1 MLPRAPKLLCGG
13 TASKINKFLYGYL
26 DNLSLAPKLRP
37 PEAAT
42 ELLLC
47 SKTAKEK
54 HCEVVHFDC
63 TNMLLTYIILAILI
77 GSAGSVVLAGL
88 LLLLKEDKLQKT
100 ATYLV
105 SLAGGTLLGAAFLGM
120 MPRAIKLLNETTILR
135 VTLIGIMVF
144 FLIEKIILWR
154 TCYNKDCER
163 HQNASAPLILI
174 GDAFH
179 NFIDGIVIASAFLT
193 SVNFGILAAIA
204 VFAHEIP
211 QELADFGILIKNG
224 YSRKKAF
231 TYNMLSGLTAI
242 PAGLLAYWFLD
253 SARQV
258 IPYVLAFSA
267 ASFIYIA
274 LADLVPQMHK
284 KTAAKDSVIQLAL
297 ILLGIAIIYFFKH
310 L

>member
-1 MLPRAPKLLCGG
+1 
-13 TASKINKFLYGYL
+13 
-26 DNLSLAPKLRP
+26 
-37 PEAAT
+37 
-42 ELLLC
+42 
-47 SKTAKEK
+47 
-54 HCEVVHFDC
+54 
-63 TNMLLTYIILAILI
+63 MLLTYIIIAII
-77 GSAGSVVLAGL
+77 FGSAGSVSLAGF

-120 MPRAIKLLNETTILR
+120 LPKAIKLLNEGTVLW
-135 VTLIGIMVF
+135 VTLTGIMVF

-163 HQNASAPLILI
+163 HKNASAPLILI

-179 NFIDGIVIASAFLT
+179 NFIDGVVIASAFLT
-193 SVNFGILAAIA
+193 SINFGILAAIA

-231 TYNMLSGLTAI
+231 TYNMISGLTAI

-253 SARQV
+253 SARQI

-284 KTAAKDSVIQLAL
+284 KTAVKDSVLQLSL
-297 ILLGIAIIYFFKH
+297 ILSGIVIIYFFKQ